1 VFYSLGLEKK
11 LNYIENSLNRDQK
24 FGDSIKGMI
33 IGLFTM
39 EEYNAYSR
47 NSSALNKRMMN
58 MVIERLKYQVQ
69 LFEQA
74 TTP

>member
-24 FGDSIKGMI
+24 FGDSIKGMV
-33 IGLFTM
+33 IGFFTM

-47 NSSALNKRMMN
+47 NSSALNKRMIN
-58 MVIERLKYQVQ
+58 MVIERLKDQVQ